1 MNGIVQKAG
10 KFIKRNGATILTIAG
25 GVGVVVTTVTAIKA
39 TPKAL
44 ERLEEAKQEKGE
56 PLTKWEK
63 VKVAGPT
70 YLPTMVIGAG
80 TVMCVIGVH
89 LLTSRTQANV
99 ASAYALVEQ
108 SYRAYRNKVIELYGQ
123 ETHEEIV
130 DAIAAER
137 AKNVGVNAPGF
148 VGSNTLY
155 VDERCGRNR
164 LFYDEFGDRF
174 FETTLE
180 QVISAQYHLNRN
192 YCLRGYSVL
201 NEFYDFL
208 GLEPTDH
215 GDELGW
221 CAYDDGTFWV
231 EFNNRQTEINGQE
244 CIVIEMPYAPD
255 LEWKDYYCY

>member
-1 MNGIVQKAG
+1 MNSIVQTASR
-10 KFIKRNGATILTIAG
+10 FVKRNGATILTIAG
-25 GVGVVVTTVTAIKA
+25 GVGVVATTITAIKA

-44 ERLEEAKQEKGE
+44 VKLEEAEKEKGE
-56 PLTKWEK
+56 KLSKWKK

-70 YLPTMVIGAG
+70 YLPTMVIGAS

-108 SYRAYRNKVIELYGQ
+108 SYKAYRNKVIEIYGQ
-123 ETHEEIV
+123 EAHEEIV

-137 AKNVGVNAPGF
+137 AENVGVNAPGF
-148 VGSNTLY
+148 VSNGSLY

-164 LFYDEFGDRF
+164 LFYDEYGDRF

-208 GLEPTDH
+208 GLEPTDY
-215 GDELGW
+215 GNEVGW
-221 CAYDDGTFWV
+221 CAYDEGTFWI
-231 EFNNRQTEINGQE
+231 EFHNRKTEINGQE
-244 CIVIEMPYAPD
+244 CIVIDMPYAPD
-255 LEWKDYYCY
+255 LEWKEYY